1 MTEPEKIS
9 PQSRAHDQEILDK
22 ISRYFFYVEL
32 HIYHFFGSV
41 LTLAQTPVVKDT
53 CRFFFCIKH
62 LSVLFISWASKIHS
76 FNWKSLIC
84 VCEREREREIKRER
98 ERYLSLRMQKPPN

>member
-22 ISRYFFYVEL
+22 ISRYFFLCGTTYIL
-32 HIYHFFGSV
+32 FLFYFGSV

-53 CRFFFCIKH
+53 CRVFF
-62 LSVLFISWASKIHS
+62 VSKI
-76 FNWKSLIC
+76 
-84 VCEREREREIKRER
+84 
-98 ERYLSLRMQKPPN
+98 